1 MLRPAARCSVNAVV
15 PPGLFPNRCGWLVF
29 YPFFARWSTV
39 ARLGLSLRGR
49 VAVVCTESV
58 QYLFDYFFG
67 VRVFFERT
75 GGARFFGV
83 KIFIGG
89 FSMILP

>member
-1 MLRPAARCSVNAVV
+1 MGCVFNHGHAVDQYRRSIAGRV
-15 PPGLFPNRCGWLVF
+15 LMRI
-29 YPFFARWSTV
+29 FFARSSTA
-39 ARLGLSLRGR
+39 ARLGLSMRER